1 MTLLCLLAA
10 AVLTWPAEKL
20 IPCVSLCSFVGA
32 VWVNLNKELWESK
45 EVVTRMQASIDTLE
59 LENQEL
65 RETVSQLR
73 ALVSERA
80 LDQQSPLPE
89 PGRETERQG

>member
-1 MTLLCLLAA
+1 
-10 AVLTWPAEKL
+10 
-20 IPCVSLCSFVGA
+20 

-45 EVVTRMQASIDTLE
+45 EAVARMQASIDTLE

-73 ALVSERA
+73 ALVAERA
-80 LDQQSPLPE
+80 PDQHNPVAPPE
-89 PGRETERQG
+89 RETERPG